1 VLPKSE
7 KIWFSGKFVPWDEA
21 TIHVGSHVIHY
32 GSSLFEGI
40 RCYNTR
46 QGPGVFRLDPHLKRL
61 YNSCKIY
68 RVEIPWSYD
77 TLKEAIL
84 ETIRVNSMDE
94 CYIRPI
100 VFRGYHSLGVN
111 PFPCPV
117 ECAIMVWKWGS
128 YLGEEAL
135 AEGVD
140 VGVSSWNRMAPNTLP
155 AMAKAGA
162 NYMNSQLIKMEALK
176 LGYAE
181 GIALDSFG
189 YVSEGSGENLFLFSN
204 GTLCTPSQDS
214 MILPG
219 ITRDCVLT
227 LAKEANIP
235 TKEQSIPREALYTA
249 DEVFMVGTAAEI
261 TPVRSIDRIPIG
273 SGKRGPI
280 TKRLQDMFFG
290 VLQGDRDD
298 HGWFTYVNQG
308 STQGLS
314 ASKGRAEARQVQ

>member
-1 VLPKSE
+1 
-7 KIWFSGKFVPWDEA
+7 
-21 TIHVGSHVIHY
+21 
-32 GSSLFEGI
+32 
-40 RCYNTR
+40 
-46 QGPGVFRLDPHLKRL
+46 
-61 YNSCKIY
+61 
-68 RVEIPWSYD
+68 
-77 TLKEAIL
+77 
-84 ETIRVNSMDE
+84 MDE

-162 NYMNSQLIKMEALK
+162 NYMNSQLIKMEAIK

-181 GIALDSFG
+181 GIALDTYG
-189 YVSEGSGENLFLFSN
+189 YVSEGSGENLFLYSN

-235 TKEQSIPREALYTA
+235 TKEQAIPREALYTA

-261 TPVRSIDRIPIG
+261 TPVRSIDRIPVG

-290 VLQGDRDD
+290 VLKGDRDD

-308 STQGLS
+308 STPGLS
-314 ASKGRAEARQVQ
+314 ASKDRAEARQAQ

>member
-40 RCYNTR
+40 RCYNTH

-290 VLQGDRDD
+290 ILKGDRDD

-314 ASKGRAEARQVQ
+314 ASKDRAEARQAH

>member
-1 VLPKSE
+1 MLPKSE
-7 KIWFSGKFVPWDEA
+7 KIWLSGKFVPWDEA

-40 RCYNTR
+40 RCYNTH
-46 QGPGVFRLDPHLKRL
+46 QGPGVFRLDTHLKRL

-68 RVEIPWSYD
+68 RVEIPWSFD

-84 ETIRVNSMDE
+84 STIRVNSMDE

-162 NYMNSQLIKMEALK
+162 NYMNSQLIKMEAMR

-181 GIALDSFG
+181 GIALDSYG
-189 YVSEGSGENLFLFSN
+189 YVSEGSGENVFLISN
-204 GTLCTPSQDS
+204 GTLLTPSQGS

-219 ITRDCVLT
+219 ITRDSVLT

-235 TKEQSIPREALYTA
+235 TKEQAIPRELLYTA

-261 TPVRSIDRIPIG
+261 TPVRSVDGLPIG
-273 SGKRGPI
+273 AGSRGPI

-290 VLQGDRDD
+290 VLKGDRED

-308 STQGLS
+308 SPQGLS
-314 ASKGRAEARQVQ
+314 ASKAGAQAGQAR

>member
-1 VLPKSE
+1 MLPKSE
-7 KIWFSGKFVPWDEA
+7 KIWLSGKFVPWDEA

-40 RCYNTR
+40 RCYNTH
-46 QGPGVFRLDPHLKRL
+46 QGPGVFRLDAHLKRL

-77 TLKEAIL
+77 TLKEAIV

-117 ECAIMVWKWGS
+117 ECAIMVWKWGR
-128 YLGEEAL
+128 YLGEEAV

-162 NYMNSQLIKMEALK
+162 NYMNSQLIKMEAIQ

-181 GIALDSFG
+181 GIALDSYG
-189 YVSEGSGENLFLFSN
+189 YVSEGSGENLFLVAD
-204 GTLCTPSQDS
+204 GTLLTPSQDS
-214 MILPG
+214 MILHG
-219 ITRDCVLT
+219 ITRDSVLT
-227 LAKEANIP
+227 LAEEANIP
-235 TKEQSIPREALYTA
+235 TKEQKIPREALYTA

-261 TPVRSIDRIPIG
+261 TPVRSIDKIPVG
-273 SGKRGPI
+273 SGTRGPI

-290 VLQGDRDD
+290 VLKGDRED

-308 STQGLS
+308 SAQGLS
-314 ASKGRAEARQVQ
+314 TSKAKAEARQAH

>member
-1 VLPKSE
+1 MLPKSE
-7 KIWFSGKFVPWDEA
+7 KIWLSGKFVPWDEA

-40 RCYNTR
+40 RCYNTHE
-46 QGPGVFRLDPHLKRL
+46 GPGVFRLDAHLKRL

-77 TLKEAIL
+77 TLMEAIL
-84 ETIRVNSMDE
+84 ETIRANSMDE

-111 PFPCPV
+111 PLPCPV
-117 ECAIMVWKWGS
+117 ECAIMVWKWGR
-128 YLGEEAL
+128 YLGEEAV

-162 NYMNSQLIKMEALK
+162 NYMNSQLIKMEAIQ

-181 GIALDSFG
+181 GIALDSYG
-189 YVSEGSGENLFLFSN
+189 YVSEGSGENLFLVAD
-204 GTLCTPSQDS
+204 GTLLTPSQDS

-219 ITRDCVLT
+219 ITRDSVLT

-235 TKEQSIPREALYTA
+235 TKEQKIPREALYTA

-261 TPVRSIDRIPIG
+261 TPVRSIDKIPVG
-273 SGKRGPI
+273 SGTRGPI

-290 VLQGDRDD
+290 VLKGDRED

-308 STQGLS
+308 STQELS
-314 ASKGRAEARQVQ
+314 TSKAKAEARQAQ